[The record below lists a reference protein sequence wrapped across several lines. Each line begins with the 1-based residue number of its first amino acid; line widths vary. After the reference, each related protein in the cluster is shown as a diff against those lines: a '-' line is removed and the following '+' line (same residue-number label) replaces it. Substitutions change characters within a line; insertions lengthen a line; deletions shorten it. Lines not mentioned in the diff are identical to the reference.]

1 MGFSGFG
8 IFSFWDVGCS
18 CPNITVCAK
27 DRGGACFN
35 GEHCDDREKNV
46 LRAVVFLVKYL
57 KTACQPQGLAGCFVK
72 KTATIF
78 NSCWDPWRKSD
89 DPPQQTMDPLPPLPD
104 LKHLTYV
111 KDRYL

>member
-1 MGFSGFG
+1 MYEVFKSKSPLLKFVQVFF
-8 IFSFWDVGCS
+8 IIWDFQVLAFFSFWDVGCS

-27 DRGGACFN
+27 DRGGAWIN

-72 KTATIF
+72 K
-78 NSCWDPWRKSD
+78 NSNNF
-89 DPPQQTMDPLPPLPD
+89 QFMLGPLEE
-104 LKHLTYV
+104 K
-111 KDRYL
+111 